1 MPLLKGLEYEVL
13 RSTIDLTNEESVDKF
28 CDKYILDKKLVK
40 DSLQHLYNLE
50 VKKIKKQQKRQLRS
64 QREDEVNYDAI
75 DWQHFYDNKCLLRL
89 KVKTLDKYLL
99 HNGME
104 QYLSLLKKEKCQA
117 VSHHN
122 TFKNLQLAVSEK
134 HNTVDDVD

>member
-1 MPLLKGLEYEVL
+1 MPLLKGLKYEVP
-13 RSTIDLTNEESVDKF
+13 RSAINLTNEESVDKF
-28 CDKYILDKKLVK
+28 CDKYIVDKKLVK
-40 DSLQHLYNLE
+40 HSLQHLHHLE
-50 VKKIKKQQKRQLRS
+50 VKKIKKQQERQLRS
-64 QREDEVNYDAI
+64 QKEDEVNYDAI
-75 DWQHFYDNKCLLRL
+75 DWQHFYDNKCLSKL

-117 VSHHN
+117 VIA
-122 TFKNLQLAVSEK
+122 FKNLQLAVSEK